1 MHMNAP
7 NQNLIAIPHPNG
19 YHGVL
24 FGYLYIY
31 IYMPYAL
38 VLAGTL
44 GSELLKCS
52 MVDEMA

>member
-1 MHMNAP
+1 MNAP

-24 FGYLYIY
+24 YIY
-31 IYMPYAL
+31 AL
-38 VLAGTL
+38 MLAGTL
-44 GSELLKCS
+44 GSELLICS

>member
-31 IYMPYAL
+31 MPYAL

>member
-1 MHMNAP
+1 MNAP

-24 FGYLYIY
+24 YIY
-31 IYMPYAL
+31 IYAL
-38 VLAGTL
+38 MLAGTL